1 MPAGH
6 YAIPPKRSNLGKKR
20 TNSPRVVSPGVT
32 VKRWNFEKRASVGSL
47 SFRGTPLQA
56 SPVRW
61 PSSRRP
67 LSARSS
73 SSTSHRRMA
82 GSNIPYPTADAP
94 PISARRVSDARK
106 FIKIEDEPRSAR
118 ARLTTTAME
127 KTTKEAWGG
136 GKSSASHHKVSSNNL
151 SSAMETGAFR
161 SPALRME
168 VLLAER
174 LQKID
179 QNNGNGRDENDDDDT
194 DVAAR
199 ENAKF
204 EVAET
209 MIFHISSPI
218 PTTKGSVK
226 NQVRI
231 AYENR
236 LNRERRMNGAA
247 EEKND
252 AAQDEIVRSRNH
264 AERLKEENDTFRAQI
279 IELKEES
286 SRLRENAKDA
296 LLSNEMKTKRKSST
310 ASSYTE
316 EGDDGD
322 EKIRSL
328 KNKIKDLKF
337 KVLQL
342 RTEPGDI
349 SVKAASD
356 LRAKLEMQRML
367 HENNSLK
374 ANWIQEEEGKA
385 SSLLPE
391 DVEHDDSPTTLES
404 RFAVDLKM
412 RGSFTEEDEDD
423 DVLSP
428 PQTARGSGAP
438 LSHHRTRETV
448 KKIVTIPNSKPTS
461 AGKDTK
467 HINHKVDTWRKPP
480 AR

>member
-1 MPAGH
+1 
-6 YAIPPKRSNLGKKR
+6 
-20 TNSPRVVSPGVT
+20 
-32 VKRWNFEKRASVGSL
+32 
-47 SFRGTPLQA
+47 
-56 SPVRW
+56 
-61 PSSRRP
+61 
-67 LSARSS
+67 
-73 SSTSHRRMA
+73 
-82 GSNIPYPTADAP
+82 
-94 PISARRVSDARK
+94 
-106 FIKIEDEPRSAR
+106 
-118 ARLTTTAME
+118 
-127 KTTKEAWGG
+127 
-136 GKSSASHHKVSSNNL
+136 
-151 SSAMETGAFR
+151 METGAFR

-204 EVAET
+204 EVFRET
-209 MIFHISSPI
+209 FRSIINNDAAYGHILDM
-218 PTTKGSVK
+218 
-226 NQVRI
+226 VRI

-252 AAQDEIVRSRNH
+252 AAQDEIVSSRNH

-342 RTEPGDI
+342 RTEVDLAK
-349 SVKAASD
+349 SRETSAVKAASD

-385 SSLLPE
+385 SSPLPE

-448 KKIVTIPNSKPTS
+448 KKIVTIPNSKPTA